1 MRRFLPIIIGLL
13 LASVMLSGVVAQGE
27 PRLKAGD
34 PPVASQITVSPPDAD
49 GMVTVSGAAGSVFPA
64 AEVAVRNLY
73 TGDTVYALAGL
84 TGTFTATLYGPGN
97 TPFEISP
104 AQNIPTSLRNQPG
117 ALPGGPATIVYGAF
131 PSNSTQNGN
140 VTQLVMDGD
149 ASDWDAYKASALVTT
164 SQPIISAF
172 ANSNSIYVALL
183 PPNIP
188 TSYAQVVV
196 TLSLDGNTYDVA
208 FDPTRSNGALLRRI
222 KPNPLDIG
230 TLAVT
235 AAQGQA
241 IEVRIPRLAIN
252 PTNPLPAR
260 TQLDGVRFLNAD
272 GSEVLAVSAQAD
284 VPVLDEVDGVVR
296 LNSQIGQDF
305 TRFTTSGTLGGGSGH
320 WQARGRINSLA
331 FKPGDSLVLEL
342 DVEMDAS
349 NLPAGLV
356 GLAMQGKLR
365 LQPVIGADGTQAAGG
380 VGSSNGW
387 SSLMTASGLP
397 ITNVRGDFPLAEA
410 ATPANV
416 LIRQN
421 NKVIF
426 PLDFSLTLPSD
437 LPEGLYVPLL
447 QGFGQVG
454 DGNVF
459 AWEDDSPFGVGAAST
474 DKQLTRLPITVN
486 VGGIASGHLLWT
498 LFQDESSQ
506 GSRGLVAEEDQ
517 ARYGLWNTVRYNSPS
532 IILPLNRNGS
542 PISYPMEPYLL
553 NQLPNAY
560 DSSAPPLV
568 PFLFPGGRLSVQI
581 TGPDGQV
588 NDLGSSVI
596 LQNQMSTPTLDER
609 QRFGAQSQLDI
620 YRLTTLNPAFT
631 TFTFPG
637 YGDYSIEMKGSLED
651 VWGNDY
657 EGGGTYKVLIAEP
670 LALHPAVLPGTP
682 FEVGNVFRAGLWLEP
697 GVPADVS
704 IGLRFYPLDDG
715 KMVEYRVEG
724 HANPNGYF
732 APSEAPFTFESAGE
746 YVVDYEVRYTDS
758 DGRLWA
764 GSLRGA
770 GVIAMPDAALV
781 AHGERGLQR
790 DPDTTAQAW
799 YIMRQYAPDTGAP
812 RMNVPYNSGDVM
824 WIPDGS
830 SGQLKPTITVQDV
843 VGDYAHWLMAGEA
856 DAAAAN
862 SMMVEQSLPVV
873 LQDSGNAPYG
883 LGLQPEDIVNRA
895 YTYFSAVTPAVSA
908 RQFVEGSHD
917 GGLDTYLDMDDPY
930 NGQAGAGV
938 AGSRPGDFLF
948 LFGGAVIRNAEA
960 NVTQSAIYGSLA
972 MVIDD
977 ASDPLGARVLPPFQG
992 QAGGANSG
1000 PLFTLQGQPINM
1012 FFHPTAVR
1020 PGSVLRVGDTLAVAG
1035 QMAPTL
1041 PSHISVSVTRPDG
1054 EVFSQFEGQANKI
1067 GYYYDPA
1074 QDMVV
1079 DQPGL
1084 WTVEI
1089 HVRHDGLT
1097 SVGKVEPPPPTGDVL
1112 GSAGGRFNVYVLPV
1126 ESQPLEWNDNRT
1138 DITIPGAQPYNF
1150 RFSIPAGW
1158 KDVQVYHSVITAGMI
1173 LEEGPLRPSGTQFNY
1188 QYNLRAFHDIFPNI
1202 EQGGQGEGSSAA
1214 DTITLTF
1221 VVTGTDDAG
1230 NPAIRSRTF
1239 TIAFDRL
1246 LTFG

>member
-1 MRRFLPIIIGLL
+1 MRRFLPIIIAVL
-13 LASVMLSGVVAQGE
+13 LASAVLSGVVAQGE

-34 PPVASQITVSPPDAD
+34 PPVASQITVSAPDAD

-149 ASDWDAYKASALVTT
+149 ASDWDAYKTSALVTS
-164 SQPIISAF
+164 SQPVISAF

-188 TSYAQVVV
+188 TGYAQVVI

-208 FDPTRSNGALLRRI
+208 FDPAQSNGALLRRV

-230 TLAVT
+230 SLAVT
-235 AAQGQA
+235 AGAGEA

-272 GSEVLAVSAQAD
+272 GSEVLAVSAQAE

-296 LNSQIGQDF
+296 LNSQIGQEF
-305 TRFTTSGTLGGGSGH
+305 VRFTTSGTLGGGSGR
-320 WQARGRINSLA
+320 WRANGRINSLA
-331 FKPGDSLVLEL
+331 LKPGDALALEL
-342 DVEMDAS
+342 DIEMDAA

-356 GLAMQGKLR
+356 GLSMLGKLR
-365 LQPVIGADGTQAAGG
+365 LQPVVGADSRQAAGG

-387 SSLMTASGLP
+387 SSLMTASELP
-397 ITNVRGDFPLAEA
+397 ISNVRGDFGLAETS
-410 ATPANV
+410 TPANV

-426 PLDFSLTLPSD
+426 PLDFSLKLPSD
-437 LPEGLYVPLL
+437 LPDGLYVPLL

-459 AWEDDSPFGVGAAST
+459 AWEADSPFGVGAAAT
-474 DKQLTRLPITVN
+474 DQKLTRLPIALN
-486 VGGIASGHLLWT
+486 IGSIASGHLLWT
-498 LFQDESSQ
+498 LFQDAASE
-506 GSRGLVAEEDQ
+506 GSRGVVAEEDQ
-517 ARYGLWNTVRYNSPS
+517 AHYGLWNTVRYNSPT
-532 IILPLNRNGS
+532 IILPLNRNGN
-542 PISYPMEPYLL
+542 PISYPLEPYLL

-568 PFLFPGGRLSVQI
+568 PFLFPGGRLSVQV

-631 TFTFPG
+631 AFTFPG
-637 YGDYSIEMKGSLED
+637 YGEYSIAMKGNLED
-651 VWGNDY
+651 VWGNHY
-657 EGGGTYKVLIAEP
+657 EGGGSYQVLIAEP

-682 FEVGNVFRAGLWLEP
+682 FEVGNVFQPGLWLEP
-697 GVPADVS
+697 GVPAQVTTH
-704 IGLRFYPLDDG
+704 LRFYPLDG
-715 KMVEYRVEG
+715 SKMVEYHVEG
-724 HANPNGYF
+724 QANPNGYY
-732 APSEAPFTFESAGE
+732 APSEAPFTFEEAGE
-746 YVVDYEVRYTDS
+746 YVVDYEVRFTDA

-770 GVIAMPDAALV
+770 GVIATPNRALV
-781 AHGERGLQR
+781 AHGARGLQN
-790 DPDTTAQAW
+790 DADSVPQAW
-799 YIMRQYAPDTGAP
+799 YIMRQYAPNAVNP
-812 RMNVPYNSGDVM
+812 RLNIPYNSGDVL

-843 VGDYAHWLMAGEA
+843 AGDYARWLVAGET
-856 DAAAAN
+856 DATGAN
-862 SMMVEQSLPVV
+862 SMMVEQSLPVT
-873 LQDSGNAPYG
+873 LMDGGNAPYG
-883 LGLQPEDIVNRA
+883 LGLQPEKIANNA

-917 GGLDTYLDMDDPY
+917 GGLDTYLDMNDPY

-938 AGSRPGDFLF
+938 AGSSPGDFLF
-948 LFGGAVIRNAEA
+948 LFGGAVIRNADA
-960 NVTQSAIYGSLA
+960 NITQTAIYGSLGV
-972 MVIDD
+972 VIDG
-977 ASDPLGARVLPPFQG
+977 ANDPLGARVLPPFQG

-1000 PLFTLQGQPINM
+1000 PLFSLRGQPINM
-1012 FFHPTAVR
+1012 FFHPTAIR
-1020 PGSVLRVGDTLAVAG
+1020 PGSVLRVGDRLSVAG

-1041 PSHISVSVTRPDG
+1041 PSRISVSISRPDG
-1054 EVFSQFEGQANKI
+1054 EVFSQYEGQANAV

-1074 QDMVV
+1074 QDLVV

-1084 WTVEI
+1084 WTVDI
-1089 HVRHDGLT
+1089 HIRHDGLT

-1112 GSAGGRFNVYVLPV
+1112 GSAGGRFNVYVLPADT
-1126 ESQPLEWNDNRT
+1126 QPLEWNDNRS
-1138 DITIPGAQPYNF
+1138 DITIPAAQPYNF
-1150 RFSIPAGW
+1150 RFSIPSGW
-1158 KDVQVYHSVITAGMI
+1158 DDVQVYHSITTAGMI

-1221 VVTGTDDAG
+1221 VVIGTDDAG